1 MKKILFCAF
10 LMLAAGFSAAAGLVE
25 RTYVCTDRHSYVAGE
40 DVFCSVFCFDGGSG
54 SLSDFSSV
62 AYVELI
68 SPEGSAVRV
77 KMALQDGRGAGRLR
91 LPSTLPTGNYRL
103 IAYTALNRN
112 EEDMDYFRGSRVI
125 SVYNTLSASRQDSV
139 VPDGDAATAA
149 VEGTGRPY
157 GTAVEGTGRP
167 YGAAAPAGLV
177 MERRGDSLFLR
188 NSGTECLD
196 FCLSLSISDA
206 LPDPEGPGLA
216 DFLEARSGDRA
227 TLRTDAELS
236 IPEYEG
242 EIVSIRVPAMY
253 SGVTAVLSG
262 PGLRN
267 DIYSSTVD
275 STGLVSFYTG
285 NIYGDRDLVFELNS
299 RDVNDDFSLEVL
311 SPFASPELDRDGVPE
326 LHLNGSVAEDL
337 KRRSVAMQISRHF
350 GIDEYMDSLQLRPDL
365 LFKGGAMT
373 VYEMDDYTR
382 FPTMRETI
390 VEYVREVHIRRQDG
404 EPVLKIVPGKSF
416 ESYSSML
423 GGNALVLVDGV
434 PVSEHGRVLD
444 LNPALLR
451 RICIYPYDVS
461 TGSCI
466 YSGVV
471 NFISFR
477 GDMAGLQ
484 FPGRVR
490 ILDFHGVTFPVTVG
504 AAKEDSLSPDYRYTR
519 MWQPLLHLEAGEE
532 LELPLGKCEAEELR
546 LELEG
551 VVGRSDAFSAAA
563 LLKN

>member
-125 SVYNTLSASRQDSV
+125 SVYNTLSASRQESV
-139 VPDGDAATAA
+139 VLDAAPAA
-149 VEGTGRPY
+149 VEGKDRPY
-157 GTAVEGTGRP
+157 GTAVEGKGRP

-177 MERRGDSLFLR
+177 MEQRGDSLFLR

-216 DFLEARSGDRA
+216 DFLEARSGDRT
-227 TLRTDAELS
+227 TLRTDAKLS

-365 LFKGGAMT
+365 LFKGGTMT

-519 MWQPLLHLEAGEE
+519 IWQPLLHLEAGEE
-532 LELPLGKCEAEELR
+532 LALPLGKCGAEELR

-551 VVGRSDAFSAAA
+551 VVGRSVAFSKAA

>member
-125 SVYNTLSASRQDSV
+125 SVYNTLSASRQESV
-139 VPDGDAATAA
+139 VLDAAPAA
-149 VEGTGRPY
+149 VEGKGRPY
-157 GTAVEGTGRP
+157 GTAVEGKDRP

-177 MERRGDSLFLR
+177 MEQRGDSLFLR

-206 LPDPEGPGLA
+206 LPDPEGPGLT

-404 EPVLKIVPGKSF
+404 EPVLKVVPGKSF

-519 MWQPLLHLEAGEE
+519 IWQPLLHLEAGEE
-532 LELPLGKCEAEELR
+532 LALPLGKCGAEELR

-551 VVGRSDAFSAAA
+551 VVGRSVAFSTAA

>member
-125 SVYNTLSASRQDSV
+125 SVYNTLSASRQESV
-139 VPDGDAATAA
+139 VLDAA

-157 GTAVEGTGRP
+157 GVAVAGKDHS
-167 YGAAAPAGLV
+167 YGAAAPAGLDL
-177 MERRGDSLFLR
+177 EQRGDSLFLR

-216 DFLEARSGDRA
+216 DFLEARSGDRT
-227 TLRTDAELS
+227 TLRTDAKLS

-365 LFKGGAMT
+365 LFKGGTMT

-519 MWQPLLHLEAGEE
+519 IWQPLLHLEAGEE
-532 LELPLGKCEAEELR
+532 LALPLGKCGAEELR

-551 VVGRSDAFSAAA
+551 VVGRSVAFSTAA

>member
-125 SVYNTLSASRQDSV
+125 SVYNTLSASRQESV
-139 VPDGDAATAA
+139 VLDAAPAAVAGKDHSYGAA
-149 VEGTGRPY
+149 VEGK
-157 GTAVEGTGRP
+157 GRP
-167 YGAAAPAGLV
+167 YGAAAPAGL
-177 MERRGDSLFLR
+177 ELEQRGDSLFLR

-216 DFLEARSGDRA
+216 DFLEARSGDRT
-227 TLRTDAELS
+227 TLRTDAKLS

-242 EIVSIRVPAMY
+242 EIVSIRVPAIY

-337 KRRSVAMQISRHF
+337 KRRSVAMQIGRHF

-404 EPVLKIVPGKSF
+404 EPVLKLVPGKSF

-504 AAKEDSLSPDYRYTR
+504 AAREDSLSPDYRYTR
-519 MWQPLLHLEAGEE
+519 IWQPLLHLEAGEG
-532 LELPLGKCEAEELR
+532 LALPLGKCGAEELR

-551 VVGRSDAFSAAA
+551 VKGRSDAFSATA

>member
-149 VEGTGRPY
+149 VEGK
-157 GTAVEGTGRP
+157 GRP
-167 YGAAAPAGLV
+167 YGAAAPAGLDL
-177 MERRGDSLFLR
+177 EQRGDSLFLR

-365 LFKGGAMT
+365 LFKGGTMT

-504 AAKEDSLSPDYRYTR
+504 AAEEDSLSPDYRYTR
-519 MWQPLLHLEAGEE
+519 IWQPLLHLEAGEE
-532 LELPLGKCEAEELR
+532 LALPLGKCGAEELR

-551 VVGRSDAFSAAA
+551 VVGRSVAFSTAA

>member
-10 LMLAAGFSAAAGLVE
+10 LMLAAGFSAVAGLVE

-157 GTAVEGTGRP
+157 G
-167 YGAAAPAGLV
+167 AAAPAGLV
-177 MERRGDSLFLR
+177 MEQRGDSLFLR

-216 DFLEARSGDRA
+216 DFLKARSGDRA
-227 TLRTDAELS
+227 TLRTDAKLS

-504 AAKEDSLSPDYRYTR
+504 AAREDSLSPDYRYTR
-519 MWQPLLHLEAGEE
+519 IWQPLLHLEAGEE
-532 LELPLGKCEAEELR
+532 LALPLGKCGAEELR

-551 VVGRSDAFSAAA
+551 VVGRSVAFSTAA

>member
-125 SVYNTLSASRQDSV
+125 SVYNTLSASRQGSV

-157 GTAVEGTGRP
+157 G
-167 YGAAAPAGLV
+167 AAAPAGLV
-177 MERRGDSLFLR
+177 MEQRGDSLFLR

-365 LFKGGAMT
+365 LFKGGTMT

-504 AAKEDSLSPDYRYTR
+504 AAEEDSLSPDYRYTR
-519 MWQPLLHLEAGEE
+519 IWQPLLHLEAGEE
-532 LELPLGKCEAEELR
+532 LALPLGKCGAEELR

-551 VVGRSDAFSAAA
+551 VVGRSVAFSTAA

>member
-125 SVYNTLSASRQDSV
+125 SVYNTLSASRQESV
-139 VPDGDAATAA
+139 VLDAASAAVAGKDHSYGAA
-149 VEGTGRPY
+149 VEGK
-157 GTAVEGTGRP
+157 GRP
-167 YGAAAPAGLV
+167 YGAAAPAGL
-177 MERRGDSLFLR
+177 ELEQRGDSLFLR

-227 TLRTDAELS
+227 TLRTDAKLS

-365 LFKGGAMT
+365 LFKGGTMT

-519 MWQPLLHLEAGEE
+519 IWQPLLHLEAGEE
-532 LELPLGKCEAEELR
+532 LELPLGKCGAEELR

-551 VVGRSDAFSAAA
+551 VVGRSVAFSTAA

>member
-125 SVYNTLSASRQDSV
+125 SVYNTLSASRQESV
-139 VPDGDAATAA
+139 VLDAAPAA
-149 VEGTGRPY
+149 VEGKDRPY
-157 GTAVEGTGRP
+157 GAAVEGKGRP

-177 MERRGDSLFLR
+177 MEQRGDSLFLR

-216 DFLEARSGDRA
+216 DFLEARSGDRT
-227 TLRTDAELS
+227 TLRTDAKLS

-404 EPVLKIVPGKSF
+404 EPVLKLVPGKSF

-519 MWQPLLHLEAGEE
+519 IWQPLLHLEAGEG
-532 LELPLGKCEAEELR
+532 LALPLGKCGAEELR

-551 VVGRSDAFSAAA
+551 VVGRSVAFSTAA

>member
-149 VEGTGRPY
+149 VEGKDRPY
-157 GTAVEGTGRP
+157 GT
-167 YGAAAPAGLV
+167 AAPAGLV
-177 MERRGDSLFLR
+177 MEQRGDSLFLR

-216 DFLEARSGDRA
+216 DFLEARSGDRT
-227 TLRTDAELS
+227 TLRTDAKLS

-504 AAKEDSLSPDYRYTR
+504 AAEEDSLSPDYRYTR
-519 MWQPLLHLEAGEE
+519 IWQPLLHLEAGEE
-532 LELPLGKCEAEELR
+532 LALPLGKCGAEELR

-551 VVGRSDAFSAAA
+551 VVGRSVAFSTAA

>member
-25 RTYVCTDRHSYVAGE
+25 RSYVCTDRHSYVAGE

-125 SVYNTLSASRQDSV
+125 SVYNTLSASRQESV
-139 VPDGDAATAA
+139 VLDAAPAA
-149 VEGTGRPY
+149 VEGKGRPY
-157 GTAVEGTGRP
+157 GTAVEGKDRP

-177 MERRGDSLFLR
+177 MEQRGDSLFLR

-216 DFLEARSGDRA
+216 DFLEARSGDRT
-227 TLRTDAELS
+227 TLRTDAKLS

-365 LFKGGAMT
+365 LFKGGTMT

-404 EPVLKIVPGKSF
+404 EPVLKLVPGKSF

-451 RICIYPYDVS
+451 RICIYTYDVS

-519 MWQPLLHLEAGEE
+519 IWQPLLHLEAGEE
-532 LELPLGKCEAEELR
+532 LALPLGKCGAEELR

-551 VVGRSDAFSAAA
+551 VVGRSVAFSTAA

>member
-125 SVYNTLSASRQDSV
+125 SVYNTLSASRQESV
-139 VPDGDAATAA
+139 VLDAAPAA
-149 VEGTGRPY
+149 VEEKDRPY
-157 GTAVEGTGRP
+157 GTAVEGKGRP

-177 MERRGDSLFLR
+177 MEQRGDSLFLR

-216 DFLEARSGDRA
+216 DFLEARSGDRT
-227 TLRTDAELS
+227 TLRTDAKLS

-404 EPVLKIVPGKSF
+404 EPVLKLVPGKSF

-519 MWQPLLHLEAGEE
+519 IWQPLLHLEAGEE
-532 LELPLGKCEAEELR
+532 LALPLGKCGAEELR

-551 VVGRSDAFSAAA
+551 VVGRSVAFSTAA

>member
-125 SVYNTLSASRQDSV
+125 SVYNTLSASRQESV
-139 VPDGDAATAA
+139 VLDAAPAA
-149 VEGTGRPY
+149 VEGKGRPY
-157 GTAVEGTGRP
+157 GTAVEGKDRP

-177 MERRGDSLFLR
+177 MEQRGDSLFLR

-216 DFLEARSGDRA
+216 DFLEARSGDRT
-227 TLRTDAELS
+227 TLRTDAKLS

-311 SPFASPELDRDGVPE
+311 SPFASPELDRDGVPV
-326 LHLNGSVAEDL
+326 LHLDGSVAEEL
-337 KRRSVAMQISRHF
+337 KRRSVAMQIGRHF

-519 MWQPLLHLEAGEE
+519 IWQPLLHLEAGEE
-532 LELPLGKCEAEELR
+532 LALPLGKCGAEELR

-551 VVGRSDAFSAAA
+551 VVGRSVAFSTAA

>member
-149 VEGTGRPY
+149 VEGK
-157 GTAVEGTGRP
+157 GRP
-167 YGAAAPAGLV
+167 YGAAAPAGL
-177 MERRGDSLFLR
+177 ELEQRGDSLFLR

-216 DFLEARSGDRA
+216 DFLKARSGDRA

-365 LFKGGAMT
+365 LFKGGTMT

-404 EPVLKIVPGKSF
+404 EPVLKLVPGKSF

-504 AAKEDSLSPDYRYTR
+504 AAEEDSLSPDYRYTR
-519 MWQPLLHLEAGEE
+519 IWQPLLHLEAGEE
-532 LELPLGKCEAEELR
+532 LALPLGKCGAEELR

-551 VVGRSDAFSAAA
+551 VVGRSVAFSTAA

>member
-40 DVFCSVFCFDGGSG
+40 DVFCSVFCFDGGTG

-149 VEGTGRPY
+149 VEGKD
-157 GTAVEGTGRP
+157 RP

-177 MERRGDSLFLR
+177 MEQRGDSLFLR

-206 LPDPEGPGLA
+206 LSDPEGPGLA

-311 SPFASPELDRDGVPE
+311 SPFASPELDRDGVPV
-326 LHLNGSVAEDL
+326 LHLDGSVAEEL
-337 KRRSVAMQISRHF
+337 KRRSVAMQIGRHF

-365 LFKGGAMT
+365 LFRGGTMT

-390 VEYVREVHIRRQDG
+390 VEYVREVQIRRQDG

-504 AAKEDSLSPDYRYTR
+504 AAREDSLSPDYRYTR
-519 MWQPLLHLEAGEE
+519 IWQPLLHLEAGEE
-532 LELPLGKCEAEELR
+532 LELPLGKCGAEELR

-551 VVGRSDAFSAAA
+551 VVGRSDAFSTAA

>member
-139 VPDGDAATAA
+139 VPDGDAATA
-149 VEGTGRPY
+149 
-157 GTAVEGTGRP
+157 AVEGTGRP

>member
-1 MKKILFCAF
+1 MKKTLFCAF
-10 LMLAAGFSAAAGLVE
+10 LMLAAGFTAAAGLVE

-125 SVYNTLSASRQDSV
+125 SVYNTLSASRQESV
-139 VPDGDAATAA
+139 VLDAAPAA
-149 VEGTGRPY
+149 VEGKGRPY
-157 GTAVEGTGRP
+157 GTAVEGKDRP

-177 MERRGDSLFLR
+177 MEQRGDSLFLR

-216 DFLEARSGDRA
+216 DFLEARSGDRT
-227 TLRTDAELS
+227 TLRTDAKLS

-404 EPVLKIVPGKSF
+404 EPVLKLVSGKSF

-519 MWQPLLHLEAGEE
+519 IWQPLLHLEAGEE
-532 LELPLGKCEAEELR
+532 LALPLGKCGAEELR

-551 VVGRSDAFSAAA
+551 VVGRSVAFSTAA

>member
-10 LMLAAGFSAAAGLVE
+10 LMLAAGFTAAAGLLE
-25 RTYVCTDRHSYVAGE
+25 RTYVCTDRHTYVAGE
-40 DVFCSVFCFDGGSG
+40 DVFCSVFCFDGNAG

-157 GTAVEGTGRP
+157 GTA
-167 YGAAAPAGLV
+167 APAGLV
-177 MERRGDSLFLR
+177 MEQRGDSLFLR

-216 DFLEARSGDRA
+216 DFLEARSGDRT
-227 TLRTDAELS
+227 TLRTDAKLS

-365 LFKGGAMT
+365 LFKGGTMT

-382 FPTMRETI
+382 P
-390 VEYVREVHIRRQDG
+390 
-404 EPVLKIVPGKSF
+404 
-416 ESYSSML
+416 
-423 GGNALVLVDGV
+423 
-434 PVSEHGRVLD
+434 
-444 LNPALLR
+444 
-451 RICIYPYDVS
+451 
-461 TGSCI
+461 
-466 YSGVV
+466 
-471 NFISFR
+471 
-477 GDMAGLQ
+477 
-484 FPGRVR
+484 
-490 ILDFHGVTFPVTVG
+490 
-504 AAKEDSLSPDYRYTR
+504 
-519 MWQPLLHLEAGEE
+519 
-532 LELPLGKCEAEELR
+532 
-546 LELEG
+546 
-551 VVGRSDAFSAAA
+551 
-563 LLKN
+563 

>member
-10 LMLAAGFSAAAGLVE
+10 LMLAAGFSAVAGLVE

-125 SVYNTLSASRQDSV
+125 SVYNTLSASRQESV
-139 VPDGDAATAA
+139 VLDDAPAA
-149 VEGTGRPY
+149 VEGKDRPY
-157 GTAVEGTGRP
+157 GAAVEGKGRP
-167 YGAAAPAGLV
+167 YGAAAPAGL
-177 MERRGDSLFLR
+177 ELEQRGDSLFLR

-216 DFLEARSGDRA
+216 DFLEARSGDRT
-227 TLRTDAELS
+227 TLRTDAKLS

-242 EIVSIRVPAMY
+242 VIVSIRVPAMY

-365 LFKGGAMT
+365 LFKGGTMT

-504 AAKEDSLSPDYRYTR
+504 AAEEDSLSPDYRYTR
-519 MWQPLLHLEAGEE
+519 IWQPLLHLEAGEE
-532 LELPLGKCEAEELR
+532 LALPLGKCGAEELR

-551 VVGRSDAFSAAA
+551 VVGRSVAFSTAA

>member
-40 DVFCSVFCFDGGSG
+40 DVFCSVFCFDGGTG

-125 SVYNTLSASRQDSV
+125 SVYNTLSASRQGSV
-139 VPDGDAATAA
+139 VPDGDSATAA
-149 VEGTGRPY
+149 LEGK
-157 GTAVEGTGRP
+157 GRP

-177 MERRGDSLFLR
+177 MEQRGDSLFLR

-206 LPDPEGPGLA
+206 LSDPEGPGLA

-285 NIYGDRDLVFELNS
+285 NIYGDRDLAFELNS

-365 LFKGGAMT
+365 LFKGGTMT

-504 AAKEDSLSPDYRYTR
+504 AAEEDSLSPDYRYTR
-519 MWQPLLHLEAGEE
+519 IWQPLLHLEAGEE
-532 LELPLGKCEAEELR
+532 LALPLGKCGAEELR

-551 VVGRSDAFSAAA
+551 VVGRSVAFSTAA

>member
-1 MKKILFCAF
+1 MKKILFFAF
-10 LMLAAGFSAAAGLVE
+10 LMLAAGFSAVAGLVE

-91 LPSTLPTGNYRL
+91 LPSTLPTGNYHL

-125 SVYNTLSASRQDSV
+125 SVYNTLSASRQESV
-139 VPDGDAATAA
+139 VLDAA
-149 VEGTGRPY
+149 VEGKGRPY
-157 GTAVEGTGRP
+157 GAAVAGKDHS
-167 YGAAAPAGLV
+167 YGAAAPAGL
-177 MERRGDSLFLR
+177 ELEQRGDSLFLR

-216 DFLEARSGDRA
+216 DFLEARSGDRT
-227 TLRTDAELS
+227 TLRTDAKLS

-299 RDVNDDFSLEVL
+299 CDVNDDFSLEVL

-365 LFKGGAMT
+365 LFKGGTMT

-404 EPVLKIVPGKSF
+404 EPVLKLVPGKSF

-504 AAKEDSLSPDYRYTR
+504 AAEEDSLSPDYRYTR
-519 MWQPLLHLEAGEE
+519 IWQPLLHLEAGEE
-532 LELPLGKCEAEELR
+532 LALPLGKCGAEELR

-551 VVGRSDAFSAAA
+551 VVGRSVAFSTAA

>member
-149 VEGTGRPY
+149 VEGKD
-157 GTAVEGTGRP
+157 RP
-167 YGAAAPAGLV
+167 YGAAAPAGL
-177 MERRGDSLFLR
+177 ELEQRGDSLFLR

-216 DFLEARSGDRA
+216 DFLEARSGDRT
-227 TLRTDAELS
+227 TLRTDAKLS

-365 LFKGGAMT
+365 LFKGGTMT

-390 VEYVREVHIRRQDG
+390 VEYVREVQIRRQDG

-504 AAKEDSLSPDYRYTR
+504 AAEEDSLSPDYRYTR
-519 MWQPLLHLEAGEE
+519 IWQPLLHLEAGEE
-532 LELPLGKCEAEELR
+532 LALPLGKCGAEELR

-551 VVGRSDAFSAAA
+551 VVGRSVAFSTAA

>member
-125 SVYNTLSASRQDSV
+125 SVYNTLSASRQESV
-139 VPDGDAATAA
+139 VLDAASAAVAGKDHSYGAA
-149 VEGTGRPY
+149 VEGKD
-157 GTAVEGTGRP
+157 RP
-167 YGAAAPAGLV
+167 YGAAAPAGL
-177 MERRGDSLFLR
+177 ELEQRGDSLFLR

-216 DFLEARSGDRA
+216 DFLKARSGDRT
-227 TLRTDAELS
+227 TLRTDAKLS

-404 EPVLKIVPGKSF
+404 EPVLKVVPGKSF

-519 MWQPLLHLEAGEE
+519 IWQPLLHLEAGEE
-532 LELPLGKCEAEELR
+532 LALPLGKCGAEELR

-551 VVGRSDAFSAAA
+551 VVGRSVAFSTAA

>member
-139 VPDGDAATAA
+139 VPDGDAATA
-149 VEGTGRPY
+149 
-157 GTAVEGTGRP
+157 AVEGTGRP

-404 EPVLKIVPGKSF
+404 EPVLKVVPGKSF

-551 VVGRSDAFSAAA
+551 VVGRSVAFSTAA

>member
-10 LMLAAGFSAAAGLVE
+10 LMLAAGFSAVAGLVE
-25 RTYVCTDRHSYVAGE
+25 RTYVCTDRHTYVAGE
-40 DVFCSVFCFDGGSG
+40 DVFCSVFCFDGGTG

-91 LPSTLPTGNYRL
+91 LPSNLPTGNYRL

-125 SVYNTLSASRQDSV
+125 SVYNTLSASRQESV
-139 VPDGDAATAA
+139 VLDAASAAVAGKDHSYGAA
-149 VEGTGRPY
+149 VEGK
-157 GTAVEGTGRP
+157 GRP
-167 YGAAAPAGLV
+167 YGAAAPAGL
-177 MERRGDSLFLR
+177 ELEQRGDSLFLR

-216 DFLEARSGDRA
+216 DFLEARSGDRT
-227 TLRTDAELS
+227 TLRTDAKLS

-365 LFKGGAMT
+365 LFKGGTMT

-404 EPVLKIVPGKSF
+404 EPVLKVVPGKSF

-504 AAKEDSLSPDYRYTR
+504 AAEEDSLSPDYRYTR
-519 MWQPLLHLEAGEE
+519 IWQPLLHLEAGEE
-532 LELPLGKCEAEELR
+532 LELPLGKCGTEELR

-551 VVGRSDAFSAAA
+551 VVGRSVAFSTAA

>member
-25 RTYVCTDRHSYVAGE
+25 RTYVCTDRHTYVAGE
-40 DVFCSVFCFDGGSG
+40 DVFCSVFCFDGNAGN
-54 SLSDFSSV
+54 LSDFSSV

-125 SVYNTLSASRQDSV
+125 SVYNTLSASRQGSV
-139 VPDGDAATAA
+139 VPDGDAAPAAVAGKDHSYGAA
-149 VEGTGRPY
+149 VEGKD
-157 GTAVEGTGRP
+157 RP
-167 YGAAAPAGLV
+167 YGAAAPAGL
-177 MERRGDSLFLR
+177 ELEQRGDSLFLR

-216 DFLEARSGDRA
+216 DFLKARSGDRA

-504 AAKEDSLSPDYRYTR
+504 AAEEDSLSPDYRYTR
-519 MWQPLLHLEAGEE
+519 IWQPLLHLEAGEE
-532 LELPLGKCEAEELR
+532 LALPLGKCGAEELR

-551 VVGRSDAFSAAA
+551 VVGRSVAFSTAA

>member
-125 SVYNTLSASRQDSV
+125 SVYNTLSASRQESV
-139 VPDGDAATAA
+139 VLDAA
-149 VEGTGRPY
+149 VEGKD
-157 GTAVEGTGRP
+157 RP

-177 MERRGDSLFLR
+177 MEQRGDSLFLR

-365 LFKGGAMT
+365 LFKGGTMT

-390 VEYVREVHIRRQDG
+390 VEYVREVQIRRQDG
-404 EPVLKIVPGKSF
+404 EPVLKVVPGKSF

-477 GDMAGLQ
+477 GDMVGLQ

-504 AAKEDSLSPDYRYTR
+504 AAEEDSLSPDYRYTR
-519 MWQPLLHLEAGEE
+519 IWQPLLHLEAGEE
-532 LELPLGKCEAEELR
+532 LALPLGKCGAEELR

-551 VVGRSDAFSAAA
+551 VVGRSVAFSTAA

>member
-125 SVYNTLSASRQDSV
+125 SVYNTLSASRQESV
-139 VPDGDAATAA
+139 VLDAATAA

-157 GTAVEGTGRP
+157 GTAVEGKGRP
-167 YGAAAPAGLV
+167 YGAVAPAGL
-177 MERRGDSLFLR
+177 ELEQRGDSLFLR

-365 LFKGGAMT
+365 LFKGGTMT

-404 EPVLKIVPGKSF
+404 EPVLKLVPGKSF

-519 MWQPLLHLEAGEE
+519 IWQPLLHLEAGEE
-532 LELPLGKCEAEELR
+532 LALPLGKCGAEELR

-551 VVGRSDAFSAAA
+551 VVGRSVAFSTAA

>member
-25 RTYVCTDRHSYVAGE
+25 RTYVCTDRHTYVAGE

-125 SVYNTLSASRQDSV
+125 SVYNTLSASRQESV
-139 VPDGDAATAA
+139 VLDAASAAVAGKDHSYGAA
-149 VEGTGRPY
+149 VEGK
-157 GTAVEGTGRP
+157 GRP
-167 YGAAAPAGLV
+167 YGAAAPAGL
-177 MERRGDSLFLR
+177 ELEQRGDSLFLR

-216 DFLEARSGDRA
+216 DFLEARSGDRT
-227 TLRTDAELS
+227 TLRTDAKLS

-390 VEYVREVHIRRQDG
+390 VEYVREVQIRRQDG
-404 EPVLKIVPGKSF
+404 EPVLKVVPGKSF

-504 AAKEDSLSPDYRYTR
+504 AAEEDSLSPDYRYTR
-519 MWQPLLHLEAGEE
+519 IWQPLLHLEAGEE
-532 LELPLGKCEAEELR
+532 LALPLGKCGAEELR

-551 VVGRSDAFSAAA
+551 VVGRSDAFSATA

>member
-125 SVYNTLSASRQDSV
+125 SVYNTLSASRQESV
-139 VPDGDAATAA
+139 VLDAAPAA
-149 VEGTGRPY
+149 VEGKGRPY
-157 GTAVEGTGRP
+157 GTAVEGKDRP

-177 MERRGDSLFLR
+177 MEQRGDSLFLR

-216 DFLEARSGDRA
+216 DFLEARSGDRT
-227 TLRTDAELS
+227 TLRTDAKLS

-404 EPVLKIVPGKSF
+404 EPVLKLVSGKSF

-504 AAKEDSLSPDYRYTR
+504 AAEEDSLSPDYRYTR
-519 MWQPLLHLEAGEE
+519 IWQPLLHLEAGEE
-532 LELPLGKCEAEELR
+532 LALPLGKCGAEELR

-551 VVGRSDAFSAAA
+551 VVGRSVAFSTAA

>member
-125 SVYNTLSASRQDSV
+125 SVYNTLSASRQGSV

-149 VEGTGRPY
+149 LEGK
-157 GTAVEGTGRP
+157 GRP

-177 MERRGDSLFLR
+177 MEQRGDSLFLR

-216 DFLEARSGDRA
+216 DFLEARSGDRT
-227 TLRTDAELS
+227 TLRTDAKLS

-365 LFKGGAMT
+365 LFKGGTMT

-519 MWQPLLHLEAGEE
+519 IWQPLLHLEAGEE
-532 LELPLGKCEAEELR
+532 LALPLGKCGAEELR

-551 VVGRSDAFSAAA
+551 VVGRSVAFSTAA

>member
-139 VPDGDAATAA
+139 VLDAA

-167 YGAAAPAGLV
+167 YGAVAPAGL
-177 MERRGDSLFLR
+177 ELEQRGDSLFLR

-216 DFLEARSGDRA
+216 DFLEARSGDRT
-227 TLRTDAELS
+227 TLRTDAKLS

-267 DIYSSTVD
+267 DIYSSIVD

-311 SPFASPELDRDGVPE
+311 SPFASPELDRDGVPV
-326 LHLNGSVAEDL
+326 LHLDGSVAEEL
-337 KRRSVAMQISRHF
+337 KRRSVAMQIGRHF

-365 LFKGGAMT
+365 LFRGGTMT

-390 VEYVREVHIRRQDG
+390 VEYVREVQIRRQDG

-519 MWQPLLHLEAGEE
+519 IWQPLLHLEAGEE
-532 LELPLGKCEAEELR
+532 LALPLGKCGAEELR

-551 VVGRSDAFSAAA
+551 VKGRSDAFSAAA

>member
-10 LMLAAGFSAAAGLVE
+10 LMLAAGFSAAAGPVE

-125 SVYNTLSASRQDSV
+125 SVYNTLSASRQESV
-139 VPDGDAATAA
+139 VLDAAPATVA
-149 VEGTGRPY
+149 GKDRPY
-157 GTAVEGTGRP
+157 GAAVEGTGRP

-177 MERRGDSLFLR
+177 MEQRGDSLFLR

-365 LFKGGAMT
+365 LFKGGTMT

-404 EPVLKIVPGKSF
+404 EPVLKVVPGKSF

-504 AAKEDSLSPDYRYTR
+504 AAEEDSLSPDYRYTR
-519 MWQPLLHLEAGEE
+519 IWQPLLHLEAGEE
-532 LELPLGKCEAEELR
+532 LALPLGKCGAEELR

-551 VVGRSDAFSAAA
+551 VVGRSVAFSTAA

>member
-149 VEGTGRPY
+149 VEGK
-157 GTAVEGTGRP
+157 GRP

-177 MERRGDSLFLR
+177 MEQRGDSLFLR

-216 DFLEARSGDRA
+216 DFLKARSGDRA

-365 LFKGGAMT
+365 LFKGGTMT

-404 EPVLKIVPGKSF
+404 EPVLKLVPGKSF

-504 AAKEDSLSPDYRYTR
+504 AAEEDSLSPDYRYTR

-532 LELPLGKCEAEELR
+532 LELPLGKCGAEELR

-551 VVGRSDAFSAAA
+551 VVGRSVAFSTAA

>member
-125 SVYNTLSASRQDSV
+125 SVYNTLSASRQESV
-139 VPDGDAATAA
+139 VLDAAVA
-149 VEGTGRPY
+149 GKDHS
-157 GTAVEGTGRP
+157 
-167 YGAAAPAGLV
+167 YGAAAPAGL
-177 MERRGDSLFLR
+177 ELEQRGDSLFLR

-504 AAKEDSLSPDYRYTR
+504 AAEEDSLSPDYRYTR
-519 MWQPLLHLEAGEE
+519 IWQPLLHLEAGEE
-532 LELPLGKCEAEELR
+532 LELPLGKCGAEELR

-551 VVGRSDAFSAAA
+551 VVGRSVAFSTAA

>member
-1 MKKILFCAF
+1 
-10 LMLAAGFSAAAGLVE
+10 
-25 RTYVCTDRHSYVAGE
+25 
-40 DVFCSVFCFDGGSG
+40 
-54 SLSDFSSV
+54 
-62 AYVELI
+62 
-68 SPEGSAVRV
+68 
-77 KMALQDGRGAGRLR
+77 
-91 LPSTLPTGNYRL
+91 
-103 IAYTALNRN
+103 
-112 EEDMDYFRGSRVI
+112 
-125 SVYNTLSASRQDSV
+125 
-139 VPDGDAATAA
+139 
-149 VEGTGRPY
+149 
-157 GTAVEGTGRP
+157 
-167 YGAAAPAGLV
+167 
-177 MERRGDSLFLR
+177 MEQRGDSLFLR

-216 DFLEARSGDRA
+216 DFLEARSGDRT
-227 TLRTDAELS
+227 TLRTDAKLS

-404 EPVLKIVPGKSF
+404 EPVLKLVPGKSF

-504 AAKEDSLSPDYRYTR
+504 AAEEDSLSPDYRYTR
-519 MWQPLLHLEAGEE
+519 IWQPLLHLEAGEE
-532 LELPLGKCEAEELR
+532 LALPLGKCGAEELR

-551 VVGRSDAFSAAA
+551 VVGRSVAFSTAA

>member
-125 SVYNTLSASRQDSV
+125 SVYNTLSASRQESV
-139 VPDGDAATAA
+139 VLDAAPAA
-149 VEGTGRPY
+149 VEGKGRPY
-157 GTAVEGTGRP
+157 GTAVEGKDRP

-177 MERRGDSLFLR
+177 MEQRGDSLFLR

-216 DFLEARSGDRA
+216 DFLKARSGDRA

-404 EPVLKIVPGKSF
+404 EPVLKVVPGKSF

-504 AAKEDSLSPDYRYTR
+504 AAEEDSLSPDYRYTR
-519 MWQPLLHLEAGEE
+519 IWQPLLHLEAGEE
-532 LELPLGKCEAEELR
+532 LALPLGKCGAEELR

-551 VVGRSDAFSAAA
+551 VVGRSVAFSTAA

>member
-77 KMALQDGRGAGRLR
+77 KIALQDGRGAGRLR

-125 SVYNTLSASRQDSV
+125 SVYNTLSASRQESV
-139 VPDGDAATAA
+139 VLDAAPVAVEGKGRLYGAA
-149 VEGTGRPY
+149 VEGKDRPY
-157 GTAVEGTGRP
+157 GVV
-167 YGAAAPAGLV
+167 APAGLV
-177 MERRGDSLFLR
+177 MEQRGDSLFLR

-337 KRRSVAMQISRHF
+337 KRRSVAMQIGRHF

-365 LFKGGAMT
+365 LFRGGAMT

-477 GDMAGLQ
+477 GDMVGLQ

-504 AAKEDSLSPDYRYTR
+504 AAREDSLSPDYRYTR

-532 LELPLGKCEAEELR
+532 LELPLGKCGAEELR

>member
-1 MKKILFCAF
+1 MKKILFFAF

-139 VPDGDAATAA
+139 VLDAASAAVAGKDHSYGAA
-149 VEGTGRPY
+149 VEGK
-157 GTAVEGTGRP
+157 GRP
-167 YGAAAPAGLV
+167 YGAAAPAGL
-177 MERRGDSLFLR
+177 ELEQRGDSLFLR

-504 AAKEDSLSPDYRYTR
+504 AAEEDSLSPDYRYTR
-519 MWQPLLHLEAGEE
+519 IWQPLLHLEAGEE
-532 LELPLGKCEAEELR
+532 LALPLGKCGAEELR

-551 VVGRSDAFSAAA
+551 VVGRSVAFSTAA